1 MNPRCSRCPATK
13 NNARVTLCVTVTDE
27 VTHGVTY
34 IGLSRG
40 INDCM
45 TAMMSP
51 ISFGPPRHLENA
63 AEWLHALAELA
74 QKRVEYFGSGSRL
87 VWLIDP
93 RDRTVAVQHA
103 PGNATRVLDDAAL
116 LDGEEVLPVFSI
128 AVVDL
133 FRDVPA

>member
-1 MNPRCSRCPATK
+1 
-13 NNARVTLCVTVTDE
+13 
-27 VTHGVTY
+27 
-34 IGLSRG
+34 
-40 INDCM
+40 M

-74 QKRVEYFGSGSRL
+74 QKRAEYFGSRL

-93 RDRTVAVQHA
+93 RDRTVAVHHA
-103 PGNATRVLDDAAL
+103 PGIATRVLDDAAL